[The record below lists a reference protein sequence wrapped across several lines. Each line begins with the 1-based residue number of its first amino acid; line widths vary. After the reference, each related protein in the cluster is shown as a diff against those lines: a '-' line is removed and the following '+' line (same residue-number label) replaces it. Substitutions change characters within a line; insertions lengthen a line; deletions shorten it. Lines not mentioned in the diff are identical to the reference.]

1 MAADLIFCLF
11 DFTFDSVISI
21 HMPVDDR
28 IFHAAEMGHSF
39 PSLTRIEWEIFLWV
53 ENRYNPILLK
63 FKWEMPSWNEENRS
77 RNFIECIPWILP
89 F

>member
-39 PSLTRIEWEIFLWV
+39 PSLTRIE
-53 ENRYNPILLK
+53 
-63 FKWEMPSWNEENRS
+63 
-77 RNFIECIPWILP
+77 
-89 F
+89 